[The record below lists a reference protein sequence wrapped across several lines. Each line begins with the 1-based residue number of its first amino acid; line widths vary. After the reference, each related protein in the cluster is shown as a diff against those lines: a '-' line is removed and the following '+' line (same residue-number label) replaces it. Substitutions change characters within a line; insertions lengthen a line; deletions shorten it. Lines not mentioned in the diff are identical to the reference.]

1 MNFDRGFPRILNS
14 GAVIKLHENNEILKL
29 KNAKSTI
36 ILIDDIDICIIKF

>member
-1 MNFDRGFPRILNS
+1 MNFAGGFPRILNS

-36 ILIDDIDICIIKF
+36 LIDDIGICIIKL